1 MNQPFVMMMWTIQ
14 GNSHYYEFCRNSI
27 KNSFRSEE
35 RKIRKKQFRL
45 DLQETFANTASIHRS
60 NRSTSAETESKYQR
74 KIKVKGEG
82 NKFHSSFEKKKSDKN
97 SARNLYS
104 DEGLIGY
111 QIGDLVAISG
121 QERGVIQYLGS
132 VHFQVNHK
140 FTIFTN
146 NDITLSAWN
155 LGWCGAA

>member
-1 MNQPFVMMMWTIQ
+1 M
-14 GNSHYYEFCRNSI
+14 
-27 KNSFRSEE
+27 
-35 RKIRKKQFRL
+35 
-45 DLQETFANTASIHRS
+45 DLQETFANTASFHRG

-74 KIKVKGEG
+74 KIKVKREG
-82 NKFHSSFEKKKSDKN
+82 NQFHSSFEKKKTDKN

>member
-1 MNQPFVMMMWTIQ
+1 M
-14 GNSHYYEFCRNSI
+14 NSI
-27 KNSFRSEE
+27 RNSFRSEE
-35 RKIRKKQFRL
+35 KKIRKKQFRL
-45 DLQETFANTASIHRS
+45 DLQETFANSASLHRS
-60 NRSTSAETESKYQR
+60 NRGISAETESKYQK
-74 KIKVKGEG
+74 KIKVKRES
-82 NKFHSSFEKKKSDKN
+82 NQFHRSFGKKKSDQN
-97 SARNLYS
+97 SSRNLYP

-140 FTIFTN
+140 FAIFTN

-155 LGWCGAA
+155 LGWCGVA

>member
-1 MNQPFVMMMWTIQ
+1 MLQIFFFQASDFLSLVLSAMNSRIFT
-14 GNSHYYEFCRNSI
+14 HFLA
-27 KNSFRSEE
+27 SFPYSYG
-35 RKIRKKQFRL
+35 K
-45 DLQETFANTASIHRS
+45 
-60 NRSTSAETESKYQR
+60 
-74 KIKVKGEG
+74 
-82 NKFHSSFEKKKSDKN
+82 KKKSDKN

-140 FTIFTN
+140 FAISTN

-155 LGWCGAA
+155 LGWCGVAESSRVAQWHCGQY